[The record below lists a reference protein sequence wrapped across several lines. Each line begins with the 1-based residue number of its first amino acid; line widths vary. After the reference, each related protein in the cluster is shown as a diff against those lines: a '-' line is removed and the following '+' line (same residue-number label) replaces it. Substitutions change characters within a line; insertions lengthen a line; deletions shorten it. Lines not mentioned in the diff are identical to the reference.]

1 MAGCCS
7 HSTCDA
13 SAASPRLRLALWIAL
28 IVNAAMF
35 LVEFVAGLAV
45 GSVALWADAL
55 DFAGDAANY
64 ALSLTV
70 LSWGLIWR
78 ARAALLKG
86 VAMVLFGAVVMARAL
101 WAFQHGVTPEPITM
115 GVVGM
120 LALLANAGV
129 ARLLYRFRSGDANMR
144 SVWLC
149 SRNDAIGNRRLRYRK
164 RIAGPCRWTSEVRA
178 RAVVGACHRRSRPA
192 RHRRRTT
199 SPSEGM
205 RTAERRA

>member
-13 SAASPRLRLALWIAL
+13 SAASPRFRQALWIAL

-86 VAMVLFGAVVMARAL
+86 CGDGAFRRRCN
-101 WAFQHGVTPEPITM
+101 GTRP
-115 GVVGM
+115 VG
-120 LALLANAGV
+120 L
-129 ARLLYRFRSGDANMR
+129 
-144 SVWLC
+144 
-149 SRNDAIGNRRLRYRK
+149 
-164 RIAGPCRWTSEVRA
+164 
-178 RAVVGACHRRSRPA
+178 PA
-192 RHRRRTT
+192 RRD
-199 SPSEGM
+199 
-205 RTAERRA
+205 A

>member
-13 SAASPRLRLALWIAL
+13 SAASPRFRQALWIAL

-70 LSWGLIWR
+70 LSWGLIWPFR
-78 ARAALLKG
+78 IG
-86 VAMVLFGAVVMARAL
+86 VAN
-101 WAFQHGVTPEPITM
+101 P
-115 GVVGM
+115 
-120 LALLANAGV
+120 
-129 ARLLYRFRSGDANMR
+129 
-144 SVWLC
+144 
-149 SRNDAIGNRRLRYRK
+149 RK
-164 RIAGPCRWTSEVRA
+164 I
-178 RAVVGACHRRSRPA
+178 
-192 RHRRRTT
+192 
-199 SPSEGM
+199 
-205 RTAERRA
+205 